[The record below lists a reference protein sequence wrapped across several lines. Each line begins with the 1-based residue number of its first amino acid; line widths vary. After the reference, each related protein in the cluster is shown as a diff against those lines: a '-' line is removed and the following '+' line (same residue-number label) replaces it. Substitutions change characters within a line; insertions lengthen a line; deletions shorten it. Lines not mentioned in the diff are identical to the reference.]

1 MMNVKTLYRLLLML
15 CLAGLGSC
23 RQYSDEQGH
32 YLEVIGEAEQAMPEA
47 GYKLNL
53 FYNGPLPMR
62 NQFRQWA
69 DSLQKQVPSMMLTS
83 DNIFFNH
90 MPGMEVNQPSSPD
103 RMQSSMSFN
112 ILVTDSAMYSRIL
125 QDLVR
130 RQLPFN
136 LNVNGT
142 YLEPKKR
149 QELMQQLLQKSVDD
163 AKTKLRYLA
172 PKGADFE
179 IVSITELDNTVPYG
193 PEYNDF
199 NRRMVS
205 RVKVNARLKN

>member
-1 MMNVKTLYRLLLML
+1 MTVKLLCRLLLIV
-15 CLAGLGSC
+15 CLISC
-23 RQYSDEQGH
+23 RQHSDEQGH

-90 MPGMEVNQPSSPD
+90 MPDMEGRQSRSPD
-103 RMQSSMSFN
+103 QMQSSMSFN
-112 ILVTDSAMYSRIL
+112 ILVADSAMYSRIL
-125 QDLVR
+125 RDLVK

-142 YLEPKKR
+142 YLAQEKR

-163 AKTKLRYLA
+163 AKTKLRFLA
-172 PKGADFE
+172 PKGTDFE
-179 IVSITELDNTVPYG
+179 IVSIEELDNTVPYG

-205 RVKVNARLKN
+205 RVKVKALLKE